1 MDPAVFPEAIPI
13 DSLADLSLRVSRE
26 AAPTSLTC
34 DACDETIEGEPEGR
48 GLYVWRRGE
57 EFRIEE
63 PPLCAKCA
71 TAIALTARELW
82 SIEEEE
88 G

>member
-1 MDPAVFPEAIPI
+1 MGPAVFPEAIPI
-13 DSLADLSLRVSRE
+13 DSLADLSLRTSRE
-26 AAPTSLTC
+26 AAPTDLTC
-34 DACDETIEGEPEGR
+34 DACDEPIEGEPEGR

-63 PPLCAKCA
+63 PPLCSKCA
-71 TAIALTARELW
+71 TAIGVTALQLW
-82 SIEEEE
+82 GIEEEE